1 MKKKYL
7 LSTFIRMTA
16 IVVMICIT
24 SINYTF
30 AANGPARF
38 GHLSLDALKSHLS
51 KIITGKVTDED
62 GLPLPG
68 VTVRIKGSSTAVGTD
83 NTGAFSIEVPN
94 EQSVLVF
101 SFVGYV
107 SKDVAVSGK
116 SVINVALKSDS
127 KSLNEVVVV
136 GYGTQKRANVT
147 GAVSSVS
154 GKTLAELPV
163 SGVDQAL
170 QGRVAGLTVTN
181 NGSPGT
187 APVVQIRGVS
197 SIGYGGDPLYIID
210 GVAGS
215 IGGLDAQDIQSVDVL
230 KDASSAAIYGSR
242 GTNGVILI
250 TTRKGS
256 RNNKAQVSI
265 SSYGGIQEVTKR
277 YDLLNTNQYLQYERA
292 LDGAAGIGL
301 PPRLQPANFN
311 LPIYAGATQTF
322 AQTNT
327 DWQSAYFQKGPIQQH
342 DITISGGNDVSRF
355 FTSGGYFDQD
365 GITVGTFFTR
375 KNFRMNSDHN
385 VNKFVTIGETLTLL
399 LPANVLASPQVTGRR
414 LPM

>member
-16 IVVMICIT
+16 IVVMIFT
-24 SINYTF
+24 TINYTF

-38 GHLSLDALKSHLS
+38 GHLSPDAVKSHLS

-154 GKTLAELPV
+154 GKTLSDIINSIEEV
-163 SGVDQAL
+163 KK
-170 QGRVAGLTVTN
+170 RIE
-181 NGSPGT
+181 NGCSMGFDSNDDSEFSF
-187 APVVQIRGVS
+187 S
-197 SIGYGGDPLYIID
+197 SDGDFEEI
-210 GVAGS
+210 
-215 IGGLDAQDIQSVDVL
+215 
-230 KDASSAAIYGSR
+230 
-242 GTNGVILI
+242 
-250 TTRKGS
+250 
-256 RNNKAQVSI
+256 
-265 SSYGGIQEVTKR
+265 E
-277 YDLLNTNQYLQYERA
+277 
-292 LDGAAGIGL
+292 
-301 PPRLQPANFN
+301 
-311 LPIYAGATQTF
+311 
-322 AQTNT
+322 
-327 DWQSAYFQKGPIQQH
+327 
-342 DITISGGNDVSRF
+342 ND
-355 FTSGGYFDQD
+355 
-365 GITVGTFFTR
+365 
-375 KNFRMNSDHN
+375 
-385 VNKFVTIGETLTLL
+385 
-399 LPANVLASPQVTGRR
+399 
-414 LPM
+414 